1 MFKNY
6 LFSTL
11 TRISDLQSR
20 SFTYQP
26 LPREQ
31 WAAGDYVVGEVIP
44 PLHQTS
50 KVELSNGRMASLLEG
65 DLIVGAFGVRQA
77 TLELVGS
84 WQSIETDGRMNNLT
98 AAGLFGRA
106 TSMSFLLVPPT
117 SLLYRGH
124 VVREQHK
131 ICMKDFVP
139 SISNN
144 DYNCP
149 TVMIIGTSMS
159 AGKTMAA
166 RVIINQ
172 LKQLG
177 LKVIGTKLTG
187 AGRYRDILSMGDAG
201 ADRIFDFVDVGL
213 PSSICPSEEFR
224 FCLRQLLQK
233 IAAEKPDV
241 VVAEAGASPFEPY
254 NGSIVL
260 EEMKEQIRYTVLCA
274 SDPYAVIGV
283 SQSFAIT
290 PDLISGVATS
300 TTAGIKLV
308 EKLTGIKA
316 LNLSD
321 RDSLP
326 QLMQF
331 LKQKLGFCRVEKHY
345 CLQKD

>member
-1 MFKNY
+1 MFEKY
-6 LFSTL
+6 FFSTL

-20 SFTYQP
+20 PFSYQP

-31 WAAGDYVVGEVIP
+31 WATGDYVVGEVIP
-44 PLHQTS
+44 PVNHLS
-50 KVELSNGRMASLLEG
+50 KVELSNGRMANLLEG

-77 TLELVGS
+77 TLELVGD
-84 WQSIETDGRMNNLT
+84 WRSIEADGRMNNLT
-98 AAGLFGRA
+98 PAGIFGRV
-106 TSMSFLLVPPT
+106 TSISFLLLPPT

-124 VVREQHK
+124 VVRDKHK

-139 SISNN
+139 SIS
-144 DYNCP
+144 DRHYNCP

-166 RVIINQ
+166 RTIVHQ
-172 LKQLG
+172 LKQAG
-177 LKVIGTKLTG
+177 LKTIATKLTG

-213 PSSICPSEEFR
+213 PSSICPPEEFR
-224 FCLRQLLQK
+224 LSLRQLLGT

-254 NGSIVL
+254 NGSVVL
-260 EEMKEQIRYTVLCA
+260 EEMKEQICLTILCA

-283 SQSFAIT
+283 SQSFDLT

-300 TTAGIKLV
+300 TTAGIELI
-308 EKLTGIKA
+308 ENLTGIKA
-316 LNLSD
+316 LNLSE

-326 QLMQF
+326 QLMELLQ
-331 LKQKLGFCRVEKHY
+331 QKL
-345 CLQKD
+345 DI

>member
-11 TRISDLQSR
+11 TRISDLQCRPFSC
-20 SFTYQP
+20 QA

-31 WAAGDYVVGEVIP
+31 WATGDYVVGEVIP
-44 PLHQTS
+44 PLHQPS
-50 KVELSNGRMASLLEG
+50 RVELSNGRMANLLEG
-65 DLIVGAFGVRQA
+65 DLIVGAFGVRRA
-77 TLELVGS
+77 TLAIVGD
-84 WQSIETDGRMNNLT
+84 WQSIQADGRMNNLT
-98 AAGLFGRA
+98 AAGIFGRA
-106 TSMSFLLVPPT
+106 TSMSFLLLPPT

-124 VVREQHK
+124 VLREKHK
-131 ICMKDFVP
+131 VCMKDFVP
-139 SISNN
+139 SIYKT

-166 RVIINQ
+166 RVIIQQ
-172 LKQLG
+172 LKQVG

-213 PSSICPSEEFR
+213 PSSACPPEEFR
-224 FCLRQLLQK
+224 VCLRQLLGR

-254 NGSIVL
+254 NGSVVL
-260 EEMKEQIRYTVLCA
+260 EEMKSQIRCTVLCA

-283 SQSFAIT
+283 SQSFGLT

-300 TTAGIKLV
+300 TTAGVELV

-316 LNLSD
+316 LSLSE
-321 RDSLP
+321 RESLP
-326 QLMQF
+326 QLMQL
-331 LKQKLGFCRVEKHY
+331 LKPKLEPILLG
-345 CLQKD
+345 